1 MADRPIPGG
10 DTPAQR
16 IVNPLCERETI
27 NALRRQFGFAF
38 NKGLGQ
44 NFLVNPRIPWQIVQ
58 EADIDASWGVL
69 EIGPGIGCLTYELAQ
84 HAGRVAAVEID
95 AALLPILEQT
105 LPFDNVHVV
114 HADFM
119 KLDLAD
125 WVCRQFGDRP
135 VAVVANLPYYI
146 TTPILMRLLEQAP
159 PQLRRIVV
167 MVQREVAVRLCA
179 PSGSPEGGAISLAVE
194 YRSLPRILF
203 RVPPGCFM
211 PAPKVES
218 AVVRMDLRTS
228 PAVSCSNP
236 DAMFRLI
243 RQGFGQRRKTLVN
256 ALGNQG
262 PFSKAL
268 LGDALDALHLARDI
282 RAERMTLAQFA
293 ALTDFLL
300 NHACPDGG
308 AVL

>member
-1 MADRPIPGG
+1 MR
-10 DTPAQR
+10 
-16 IVNPLCERETI
+16 
-27 NALRRQFGFAF
+27 
-38 NKGLGQ
+38 KG
-44 NFLVNPRIPWQIVQ
+44 
-58 EADIDASWGVL
+58 
-69 EIGPGIGCLTYELAQ
+69 
-84 HAGRVAAVEID
+84 
-95 AALLPILEQT
+95 
-105 LPFDNVHVV
+105 
-114 HADFM
+114 
-119 KLDLAD
+119 
-125 WVCRQFGDRP
+125 
-135 VAVVANLPYYI
+135 
-146 TTPILMRLLEQAP
+146 
-159 PQLRRIVV
+159 
-167 MVQREVAVRLCA
+167 
-179 PSGSPEGGAISLAVE
+179 GGAISLAVE

-268 LGDALDALHLARDI
+268 LGDALDTLHLARDI
-282 RAERMTLAQFA
+282 RAERMTLSQFA

>member
-1 MADRPIPGG
+1 MALTDLSVIR
-10 DTPAQR
+10 D
-16 IVNPLCERETI
+16 LCARYDFS
-27 NALRRQFGFAF
+27 LSKGF
-38 NKGLGQ
+38 GQ
-44 NFLVNPRIPWQIVQ
+44 NFIINPGVCPRIA
-58 EADIDASWGVL
+58 EASGIGPGWGAL
-69 EIGPGIGCLTYELAQ
+69 EIGPGIGVLTEQLAERADKVVSVEVDTRLQ
-84 HAGRVAAVEID
+84 PLLAETMAGHPNFKLVLGDVLKVD
-95 AALLPILEQT
+95 LAALLKAEFPG
-105 LPFDNVHVV
+105 
-114 HADFM
+114 M
-119 KLDLAD
+119 
-125 WVCRQFGDRP
+125 P
-135 VAVVANLPYYI
+135 VAVCANLPYYI
-146 TTPILMRLLEQAP
+146 TSPILMRLLEQAP

-282 RAERMTLAQFA
+282 RAERMTLSQFA